1 MLIPAP
7 VSARGHPHTRTRT
20 ALAAHGRRA
29 AFAGGVEQRRVLRC
43 ARFQMQVA
51 ECERESG
58 GNGARARVPAL
69 LLVRT

>member
-7 VSARGHPHTRTRT
+7 VSARTRART
-20 ALAAHGRRA
+20 QEEG

-58 GNGARARVPAL
+58 GNGARARVAVL

>member
-7 VSARGHPHTRTRT
+7 VSARAHTH
-20 ALAAHGRRA
+20 AHGPGGA
-29 AFAGGVEQRRVLRC
+29 QEEDAFAGGVEQRRVLRC

-58 GNGARARVPAL
+58 GNGARARVAAL